1 MIGCYEKLIANI
13 PLSPESINDYF
24 RSTAVTDGH
33 QPATTFHPLNFEA
46 FVLLINQLPFKDPG

>member
-1 MIGCYEKLIANI
+1 MRRLKVPLLIFLFLQSQLMIT
-13 PLSPESINDYF
+13 LSLQQL
-24 RSTAVTDGH
+24 DGH